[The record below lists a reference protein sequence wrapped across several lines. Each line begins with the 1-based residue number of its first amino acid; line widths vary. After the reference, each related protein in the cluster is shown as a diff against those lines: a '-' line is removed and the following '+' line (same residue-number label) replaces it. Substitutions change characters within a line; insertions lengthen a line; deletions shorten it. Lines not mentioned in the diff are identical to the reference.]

1 MFDVICGGRRLSK
14 ASSSSSYRSNQSA
27 DSHKPGRVEGA
38 RLLAAAG
45 GGGSSSS
52 SSAEMVIDTGAL
64 ESVCFVSIQTT
75 DNKTSL

>member
-14 ASSSSSYRSNQSA
+14 ASSSSSYRSNQSV

-45 GGGSSSS
+45 GGGSSS